1 MFLFSLRNSPEFQ
14 KLLGIAMELFLLCS
28 DDAESD
34 VRMVADECLN
44 KVIKVRAPWTAWPRP
59 CARRRRPL
67 RWWQSPRLCARVS
80 RGVCFGGGRPVS
92 RRACLAAEPA
102 GAAFAPCTV
111 CRSLVGVDG
120 GPRRSWGKCR
130 LLFGRSPEKAR
141 GPGKAGAG
149 RMQPSSVSLASLPL
163 SPPSAPPQ
171 IWVRCDCYSSS
182 CDMTGKKGV
191 PRQGRGARKL
201 KPLK

>member
-80 RGVCFGGGRPVS
+80 RGVCFGSGRPVS

-102 GAAFAPCTV
+102 GAAFAPAPC
-111 CRSLVGVDG
+111 VGHWWVSMVAPGALG
-120 GPRRSWGKCR
+120 GNAAFCLDVAQRKR
-130 LLFGRSPEKAR
+130 EA
-141 GPGKAGAG
+141 PGKQGLG
-149 RMQPSSVSLASLPL
+149 ECSRPRCLWPPSLCLLRLPL
-163 SPPSAPPQ
+163 LRS
-171 IWVRCDCYSSS
+171 
-182 CDMTGKKGV
+182 G
-191 PRQGRGARKL
+191 
-201 KPLK
+201 